1 MINQWKLIKKVLFI
15 QPISNEDDPNLKG
28 SSSLLCI
35 PDFSGAVSNGIHL
48 SWIITVYFSFSPIA
62 LVVVNI
68 IDSCTI
74 PLWRIFW
81 HCFTDL
87 DNISVFVF
95 GCLGYCEDC
104 SCICI
109 YTLFS
114 YYAICAVCVF
124 VFIRWCAVA
133 KVFMFGSMLSNKR
146 GSVNSSYN
154 FL

>member
-1 MINQWKLIKKVLFI
+1 MIIQLRLIKKVLFI

-104 SCICI
+104 SSICI

-114 YYAICAVCVF
+114 YYAICAVNSAMYCNASSSRNIVNIPF
-124 VFIRWCAVA
+124 KTLPFFLGDNVVA
-133 KVFMFGSMLSNKR
+133 
-146 GSVNSSYN
+146 
-154 FL
+154 

>member
-1 MINQWKLIKKVLFI
+1 MIIQWKLIKKVLFI

-74 PLWRIFW
+74 PL
-81 HCFTDL
+81 
-87 DNISVFVF
+87 
-95 GCLGYCEDC
+95 
-104 SCICI
+104 
-109 YTLFS
+109 
-114 YYAICAVCVF
+114 
-124 VFIRWCAVA
+124 
-133 KVFMFGSMLSNKR
+133 
-146 GSVNSSYN
+146 
-154 FL
+154 